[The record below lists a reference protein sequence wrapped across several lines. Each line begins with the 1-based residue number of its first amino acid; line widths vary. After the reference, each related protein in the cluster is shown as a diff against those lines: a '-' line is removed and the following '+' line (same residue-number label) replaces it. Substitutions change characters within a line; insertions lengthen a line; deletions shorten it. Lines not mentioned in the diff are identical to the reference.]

1 MRTISKVALYSLIAV
16 GLSLFGTLIYFINSP
31 KYVKSYYLKSN
42 SSIPA
47 IGIEIENSSDEVIY
61 LSREVSWSQAVQ
73 MVDSLN
79 KSIPNR

>member
-1 MRTISKVALYSLIAV
+1 MSTISKVALYSLIAV

-47 IGIEIENSSDEVIY
+47 IGIEIENASDETIF
-61 LSREVSWSQAVQ
+61 LSREVSWPQAVQ

>member
-1 MRTISKVALYSLIAV
+1 MSTISKVALYSLIAV

-47 IGIEIENSSDEVIY
+47 IGIEIENASDETNQYQIV
-61 LSREVSWSQAVQ
+61 
-73 MVDSLN
+73 
-79 KSIPNR
+79 NRWIKFGYTNLRSN

>member
-1 MRTISKVALYSLIAV
+1 MSTISKVALYSLIAV
-16 GLSLFGTLIYFINSP
+16 GLSLFGTLIYFINAP
-31 KYVKSYYLKSN
+31 KYVKSYYLRSN
-42 SSIPA
+42 NQLPS
-47 IGIEIENSSDEVIY
+47 IGIEIENSVDETIY

>member
-1 MRTISKVALYSLIAV
+1 MSTISKVALYSLIAV

-47 IGIEIENSSDEVIY
+47 IGIEIENASDETIF
-61 LSREVSWSQAVQ
+61 LSREVSWPQAVQ

-79 KSIPNR
+79 KTIPNR

>member
-1 MRTISKVALYSLIAV
+1 MSTISKVSLYSLIAV
-16 GLSLFGTLIYFINSP
+16 VLSFFGTVIYFINAP
-31 KYVKSYYLKSN
+31 KYVKSYYLR
-42 SSIPA
+42 SSSQIPA
-47 IGIEIENSSDEVIY
+47 IGIEIENSPDETIL